1 MLLGAGVS
9 SGFLPLKPHSLTPP
23 GVRKPPF
30 PEVQGS
36 WATWAGQEPRVELCL
51 TAGSEDGVMRR
62 CPRELPPLLFS
73 SEFPGFSHSL
83 GYPAAAGWPP
93 PCSLGKGGEM
103 ETLCRADAVSA
114 FLILGA
120 PTQGAAPSLPLLL
133 GTGGTLSPG
142 RQRAGQLPPR
152 AASPKAAEEEGLRHH
167 RADPV

>member
-36 WATWAGQEPRVELCL
+36 WTTWAGQEPRVELCL

-103 ETLCRADAVSA
+103 ETLCQGGCRVSIPDTRCSHPGRSPISSSAVRHRGHPQSRSAAGRA
-114 FLILGA
+114 
-120 PTQGAAPSLPLLL
+120 AAPKGGLPESC
-133 GTGGTLSPG
+133 GRGRSPS
-142 RQRAGQLPPR
+142 PP
-152 AASPKAAEEEGLRHH
+152 S
-167 RADPV
+167 